1 LASTTLNTQG
11 GANTIEEDYQGAYF
25 QHIGSNVWEGVGL
38 GSPSSGLTVG
48 TSTITG
54 GTNTRVLYNNSGV
67 LGEYT
72 VSGSGNVA
80 MTTSPTFVTPNIG
93 TPSAATLTNATGL
106 PVSTGISGL
115 GTGVSTALSN
125 NVSGSGSIA
134 LTNSPTFTTP
144 NIGIATGTASGN
156 HSLASG
162 GTLTGVNTVTSNVAD
177 QQVNTGTWTA
187 SGDNQYH
194 YKFNPNV
201 TLSSN
206 LSHVGGITQVGG
218 TINANVNNQILRGLV
233 INPSYAYGSFTRANY
248 SQLGLDIRDG
258 GTANGGFKFFT
269 DAFTNTTNA
278 FQMVN
283 RTAVTTLEL
292 GVDSGAGYLQ
302 VNSGKAF
309 SINSGS
315 VFRILQ
321 ASSRNVELAT
331 VTLDGS
337 RTLFGPAW
345 SGTAVTSTANQQ
357 SSNASFAFQG
367 RGWNGSSAVTTYL
380 FDTFDAS
387 NSTNLLFTSDRRF
400 WNGSALIDISRTTS
414 TGMMFLGGIT
424 NPTATLHIAAGT
436 SSRAPLK
443 IPSGTL
449 LTTPESGSI
458 EADASAI
465 YWTNNSGIRIDLT
478 AGGGGGTYYA
488 PTNLVAN
495 ATDANFTA
503 TVNGVH
509 NILDGVASANRVI
522 TIPTGADGDVMK
534 FYNTEDTRVWS
545 FTGATVY
552 LADRVTVVTELL
564 FNVPCFMEKIDGRW
578 IITN

>member
-1 LASTTLNTQG
+1 
-11 GANTIEEDYQGAYF
+11 
-25 QHIGSNVWEGVGL
+25 
-38 GSPSSGLTVG
+38 
-48 TSTITG
+48 
-54 GTNTRVLYNNSGV
+54 
-67 LGEYT
+67 
-72 VSGSGNVA
+72 
-80 MTTSPTFVTPNIG
+80 
-93 TPSAATLTNATGL
+93 
-106 PVSTGISGL
+106 
-115 GTGVSTALSN
+115 
-125 NVSGSGSIA
+125 
-134 LTNSPTFTTP
+134 
-144 NIGIATGTASGN
+144 
-156 HSLASG
+156 
-162 GTLTGVNTVTSNVAD
+162 
-177 QQVNTGTWTA
+177 
-187 SGDNQYH
+187 
-194 YKFNPNV
+194 
-201 TLSSN
+201 
-206 LSHVGGITQVGG
+206 
-218 TINANVNNQILRGLV
+218 
-233 INPSYAYGSFTRANY
+233 
-248 SQLGLDIRDG
+248 
-258 GTANGGFKFFT
+258 
-269 DAFTNTTNA
+269 
-278 FQMVN
+278 
-283 RTAVTTLEL
+283 LEL

-337 RTLFGPAW
+337 RTLFGPSW
-345 SGTAVTSTANQQ
+345 SGTAVTSTSNQQ